1 MKKKKVN
8 IPFLI
13 SAFIFAGALICFVW
27 YMFSIH
33 LEDSGFESLREKLI
47 KTDEAREDK
56 DGEEA
61 EESLSY
67 YLINGTVV
75 QEEFKDL
82 YLENND
88 IMGWIK
94 IDDTKL
100 DYPVMITPE
109 EPEYYIHKNF
119 SGEYSFDG
127 TPFAGAGTDY
137 KGPDNNMIIYGHHLV
152 NNMMF
157 STLDDYESEEFYKQ
171 HRYITFDTLRQTGT
185 YEVIGAF
192 RTQVYPTSYT
202 GFVFYN
208 HLDMSKDE
216 FDDYVSNVKSLT
228 PYKTSSSEYGDQL
241 ITLSTCAYHTSN
253 GRFVVVAKRI
263 GGLEVDLDKEPI
275 EVIKTEGE

>member
-157 STLDDYESEEFYKQ
+157 SVIDDYESEDFYKQ
-171 HRYITFDTLRQTGT
+171 HKYITFDTLRQTGT

-192 RTQVYPTSYT
+192 RSQVYGTSYK
-202 GFVFYN
+202 GFVYYT
-208 HLDMSKDE
+208 HLDMSKEE
-216 FDDYVSNVKSLT
+216 FEDYVENVKNLT
-228 PYKTSSSEYGDQL
+228 PYETAAAEYGDQL
-241 ITLSTCAYHTSN
+241 ITLSTCAYHTPN
-253 GRFVVVAKRI
+253 GRYVLVAKRI
-263 GGLEVDLDKEPI
+263 DGLEVDLDKEPI
-275 EVIKTEGE
+275 EVIYE